1 LRPEPGPRFTVLDM
15 GLGRLQ
21 KKIFLPRSRSRRER
35 SATTAAIPLGSG
47 ASGVRACPKVPAPKG
62 IHKLRFALLVY
73 GQEYPLATDPRM
85 TLLDALHEEPISNRS
100 K

>member
-1 LRPEPGPRFTVLDM
+1 MGFGRP
-15 GLGRLQ
+15 Q
-21 KKIFLPRSRSRRER
+21 KEIFMPRSRSWRER
-35 SATTAAIPLGSG
+35 SAATAAIPLGSG
-47 ASGVRACPKVPAPKG
+47 ASGVRAHPKVPAQKG
-62 IHKLRFALLVY
+62 IHKLQFALLVN

>member
-1 LRPEPGPRFTVLDM
+1 M

-62 IHKLRFALLVY
+62 IHKLRVALLVY